1 MRKKDK
7 GKKEDDAALWD
18 RVTSQIKPIK
28 SVRYKQPVG
37 LGTKAV
43 AAKQRKNTK
52 NPAISKPIP
61 LSPPPLPAVPTRQP
75 VDLRHGDH
83 AGIDKTSRRKLSRGN
98 LPVEAR
104 LDLHGSTAMQAERRL
119 RDFLIDQAHLGS
131 RCVLVITGKGADGE
145 GVLRRHVPL
154 WLKQRPLADLVLA
167 ISNATPKDGGA
178 GAMYVLLRRARS
190 SR

>member
-1 MRKKDK
+1 MRKKDES
-7 GKKEDDAALWD
+7 KKEDDAALWN

-37 LGTKAV
+37 LGTKA
-43 AAKQRKNTK
+43 AAVKQRKNAK
-52 NPAISKPIP
+52 NPAKPKSITM
-61 LSPPPLPAVPTRQP
+61 SPPPISAAPMRQP
-75 VDLRHGDH
+75 VDLRNGDH

-104 LDLHGSTAMQAERRL
+104 LDLHGSTAIQAERRL
-119 RDFLIDQAHLGS
+119 RDFLIDQAHHGS

-167 ISNATPKDGGA
+167 ISTAAPKDGGA
-178 GAMYVLLRRARS
+178 GAMYVLLRRARAS
-190 SR
+190 K